1 MATKQNEAAK
11 NQIIKI
17 LRSQGYATY
26 ARLLDKFDVF
36 LTDDPQVIAYMVP
49 QKAKIVLNQN
59 LNTNQ
64 VSTVV
69 RHEILHEYL
78 THFERQ
84 QKFDSE
90 HPDRLTTPDL
100 ANIAADYEISNRGY
114 TELDKQSMR
123 RLALGDKI
131 LSGLITEDQ
140 YPNWKNKTFEEMYD
154 ALTDEFTKDKKDLQD
169 ALQPL
174 LQQSRSLNKKDI
186 DDMDQQANDLQGD
199 TGSEEKQ
206 DNKSSSK
213 DPKGTDSNVTP
224 VRGKGEE
231 KDPSKES
238 SNSQE
243 KEIQKAAKEAEDE
256 LDKAKDDLKDI
267 KGDKNNPIMSP
278 SDQRDLADVA
288 RRVSEIQD
296 MLNDLEQKKE
306 LLDETDK
313 VVHKEKQK
321 EIERREIERI
331 KRGSTSLEGFKMN
344 LSKFIRDQLSEYRGD
359 TWSRPSKNYLGTDF
373 IMPGK
378 TSYAPSKIPS
388 INVYWDVSGSFDN
401 PAKTEGA
408 RNAIALLN
416 EYVRKNMLKIHTYY
430 FAERVSDNKSE
441 AGGGT
446 MGTPILNHVKQTNPT
461 NVIVITDGDITDCK
475 KFVQVPGAV
484 WYLFYD
490 SMSENIV
497 EHLQGKKQTKT
508 FMVKS

>member
-11 NQIIKI
+11 SQIIKI

-36 LTDDPQVIAYMVP
+36 LTDDPEVVGYMVP

-59 LNTNQ
+59 LNTDQ

-84 QKFDSE
+84 KKFDSE

-114 TELDKQSMR
+114 TDLDKQSMR
-123 RLALGDKI
+123 RLVLGDKI
-131 LSGLITEDQ
+131 LSGLVTEDQ
-140 YPNWKNKTFEEMYD
+140 YPGWENKTFEEMYD
-154 ALTDEFTKDKKDLQD
+154 ALTDEFTKDKDQLQNK
-169 ALQPL
+169 LKPL
-174 LQQSRSLNKKDI
+174 LQKASDLNNKDM
-186 DDMDQQANDLQGD
+186 DDMSQQAQELQGESSSNEKQ
-199 TGSEEKQ
+199 TSSKSSEEN
-206 DNKSSSK
+206 DSSSDSSK
-213 DPKGTDSNVTP
+213 SGDEASSKGN
-224 VRGKGEE
+224 
-231 KDPSKES
+231 
-238 SNSQE
+238 NSEQE
-243 KEIQKAAKEAEDE
+243 KEIQNDAKKAEDA
-256 LDKAKDDLKDI
+256 LNKAKDDLKDI
-267 KGDKNNPIMSP
+267 RGDKDNPIMSP
-278 SDQRDLADVA
+278 SDQRDMADVA
-288 RRVSEIQD
+288 RRVSEIRD
-296 MLNDLEQKKE
+296 MLDNLEQKQE

-313 VVHKEKQK
+313 IVYKEKQK

-331 KRGSTSLEGFKMN
+331 KRGSNSLEGFRMN

-373 IMPGK
+373 VMPGK

-388 INVYWDVSGSFDN
+388 INVYWDVSGSFDD
-401 PAKTEGA
+401 PKKTEGA

-416 EYVRKNMLKIHTYY
+416 EYVRKKMLKIHTYY
-430 FAERVSDNKSE
+430 FAENVSDSRSG
-441 AGGGT
+441 AGNGT
-446 MGTPILNHVKQTNPT
+446 LGTPILNHVKETNPT
-461 NVIVITDGDITDCK
+461 NVIVITDGDIDDCK

-484 WYLFYD
+484 WYLFYN

-508 FMVKS
+508 FMVRL